1 MMKEIIK
8 KWSLLHVIKLL
19 VGIILLFQSFT
30 QKDITL
36 AILSGFL
43 LLTAITNVGCC
54 GSNGCAV
61 NIVNPKKENEL

>member
-61 NIVNPKKENEL
+61 NFVNPKKENEL